1 MALTSPDIEEQQ
13 TGTESALTTYAGP
26 YVTDMLGRGAAL
38 GDMPYEAY
46 MGPLT
51 AGTSDL
57 QTKAFEGI
65 GSLNIPT
72 DTMGAFTPS
81 TISSSGP
88 STIGGISGLTLGDQ
102 VELSSQP
109 QPISP
114 AFDPMSIKGADK
126 DFGAGDFRGDIN
138 PKQYLQDYLG
148 DDMIISP
155 PTQTNTNIQNYMN
168 PYLMS
173 ALQPQIDEAR
183 RQSEISRV
191 ADAGRLTQAG
201 AYGGSRQAIMDA
213 ENQRNLLQNLS
224 GITGA
229 GYRDAYDKAVG
240 QFNIEQDRARGVQE
254 DINRYGLAAIQ
265 KAADLG
271 ATQRGIESEGI
282 AADYGQFREERDFPY
297 TQVQFL
303 QSLLSGLPLQSQSYS
318 YTQPTGLEQTASDVS
333 GVMALLNAL
342 RG

>member
-1 MALTSPDIEEQQ
+1 MEEEFGVD
-13 TGTESALTTYAGP
+13 TTGVTPGTEIGQSESLTPYVGP
-26 YVTDMLGRGAAL
+26 YVTEMLGRGQAL
-38 GDMPYEAY
+38 ASTPYEAY

-51 AGTSDL
+51 AGASDL
-57 QTKAFEGI
+57 QTTAFGGI

-72 DTMGAFTPS
+72 DTMGTYAPQEFTAEAAQ
-81 TISSSGP
+81 
-88 STIGGISGLTLGDQ
+88 GL
-102 VELSSQP
+102 
-109 QPISP
+109 
-114 AFDPMSIKGADK
+114 
-126 DFGAGDFRGDIN
+126 
-138 PKQYLQDYLG
+138 
-148 DDMIISP
+148 
-155 PTQTNTNIQNYMN
+155 MN

-303 QSLLSGLPLQSQSYS
+303 QSLLSGLPIQSQSYS
-318 YTQPTGLEQTASDVS
+318 YTQPTRLAQTASHVS
-333 GVMALLNAL
+333 GVTSL
-342 RG
+342 